1 MDIFDFLAKHGIEIG
16 EEQREDFRKQFFE
29 NFKTAAEVNRKAE
42 QAKADKARIEELE
55 AQVNELNGNIAK
67 LDGESGA
74 SAKTIKELQDR
85 VEAYEQADEER
96 KAAAKAKAD
105 REAFDSIY
113 AEALE
118 GFKAKGRTLNGG
130 LVGEAVAE
138 KAYKMHGENPAM
150 GIADIIEA
158 ITKDDPSAWA
168 NPQRDPHSM
177 PTPGNSESG
186 EEKKPKF
193 KSFF

>member
-16 EEQREDFRKQFFE
+16 EDQREDFRKQFFE

-55 AQVNELNGNIAK
+55 AQVNELNGNIAR

-74 SAKTIKELQDR
+74 SAQTIKELQDR
-85 VEAYEQADEER
+85 VAAYEQADEER
-96 KAAAKAKAD
+96 KAAEKAKAD
-105 REAFDSIY
+105 REAFDGIY

-130 LVGEAVAE
+130 LVGEAVKE
-138 KAYKMHGENPAM
+138 KSYKMHGENPAM
-150 GIADIIEA
+150 GIADIIEV

-168 NPQRDPHSM
+168 NPQRDPHAM

-186 EEKKPKF
+186 EDKKPKF